1 MCIFS
6 CFRTQSKKEVSE
18 DELDWASKLK
28 KVSAEEA
35 EAGDVVDEGVG
46 LKKVTQELVPLE
58 LGERTEVELVC
69 KFHEP
74 NINNTVDAFC

>member
-1 MCIFS
+1 MLCVFS
-6 CFRTQSKKEVSE
+6 CFRTLSKKEVSE

-28 KVSAEEA
+28 KVSVQEA
-35 EAGDVVDEGVG
+35 DAGDVVDEGVG

-69 KFHEP
+69 TF
-74 NINNTVDAFC
+74 F